1 MSLFNKLFKFLATL
15 IMAINAEA
23 STMDYCPIQPTWSN
37 VYSGSPQVSADI
49 TEIDGN
55 TFMLQGNVEIL
66 ATEHVIKANEAN
78 ILKDSM
84 DYSGFAKKGSFS
96 NDRIKLSFDDLTIQD
111 SGAEI
116 SATNGIMQINGNPL
130 SLTFKTMEK
139 VDDAIELQEV
149 VMSSCINNPAG
160 WQINGRKIEIFE
172 NGRGNIYGMQLNI
185 FDHTIMQLPWTPFAA
200 STERLSGFLEP
211 KIQFGSDGVDLSI
224 PYFIVLS
231 DSSDLTIAPRNLASR
246 GMGFESNY
254 RFKTLKHDIE
264 VDGLFLNKDKRLKKL
279 PSLVDK
285 RWSGGIKGNGS
296 IAVID
301 YEVNWAKAS
310 DFLVLQNIPSF
321 VSNIAMNR
329 APYLLQN
336 VGIVYKNND
345 LSFALR
351 TEDSQILDPLISRAI
366 AKKPEFEIN
375 YVNSWN
381 LIEFNLKALHSNFDV
396 TNQPIHNLEDPTES
410 RRIDRNYIKT
420 ELITFQHIHNWD
432 LEIAYSSTLRKY
444 NSSDVTTPENTS
456 INSFSLHASSFLQN
470 QKKNVTLKPFFAF
483 KNTGYDEYG
492 NILMLDD
499 QTRNLYAYDI
509 LSDPLFTGK
518 DISLD
523 EQSFIAGFEVFT
535 EERPLLFHGKF
546 AIKKDLEESK
556 LLSRHFIDLT
566 QPKEQLLTD
575 MSWSNGNTFLQL
587 ALNYDI
593 SESQVRNG
601 ELAFQQIIGENIFK
615 IAQHKQNL
623 SNGLSMSPVD
633 FRELSVISTL
643 GGGFQAFLYNS
654 KDIITNKNM
663 DSYVGIGYENCCVVW
678 RILARDKRLIDLD
691 LTSLDDSMIP
701 EDQWK
706 EMISFQNKSRIT
718 FEIEL
723 KGLMNPSKR
732 IQRLLQYFQE

>member
-1 MSLFNKLFKFLATL
+1 MRRFDKLFNFLAIL
-15 IMAINAEA
+15 MAFNAQA
-23 STMDYCPIQPTWSN
+23 SSKDYCPIQPTWSN
-37 VYSGSPQVSADI
+37 VYSISPQVSADI
-49 TEIDGN
+49 TEIEGN
-55 TFMLQGNVEIL
+55 TFMLQGNVEIFAL
-66 ATEHVIKANEAN
+66 GNVIKAKEAN
-78 ILKDSM
+78 ILKDSI
-84 DYSGFAKKGSFS
+84 DYSGFAKAGSFS
-96 NDRIKLSFDDLTIQD
+96 NDQIKISYDYLTIQD

-116 SATNGIMQINGNPL
+116 SATNGTMQINGNPL
-130 SLTFKTMEK
+130 GLSFETLQK
-139 VDDAIELQEV
+139 VDDAIELKEV

-160 WQINGRKIEIFE
+160 WQINGGKIEIFE
-172 NGRGNIYGMQLNI
+172 NGRGNIYDMQLII
-185 FDHTIMQLPWTPFAA
+185 FDHTLIQLPWTPFAA
-200 STERLSGFLEP
+200 SAERLSGFLEP
-211 KIQFGSDGVDLSI
+211 KIQFGSDGLDLSI

-231 DSSDLTIAPRNLASR
+231 DSSDLTIAPRNLADR

-264 VDGLFLNKDKRLKKL
+264 VDGLLLNKDKKLKRLA
-279 PSLVDK
+279 SLADK

-296 IAVID
+296 IANID

-336 VGIVYKNND
+336 ADLVYKNND
-345 LSFALR
+345 LSLALR
-351 TEDSQILDPLISRAI
+351 SEDSQILDPLISRAI

-375 YVNSWN
+375 YVHSWN
-381 LIEFNLKALHSNFDV
+381 LIELHLKALHSNFDV
-396 TNQPIHNLEDPTES
+396 SSQLIHNLEDPANS
-410 RRIDRNYIKT
+410 RSIDRNYLKT

-432 LEIAYSSTLRKY
+432 LELAYSSTLRKY
-444 NSSDVTTPENTS
+444 NSSDVATPEDTS
-456 INSFSLHASSFLQN
+456 INALYLHASTFLKH
-470 QKKNVTLKPFFAF
+470 QKKNITLRPFFAY

-499 QTRNLYAYDI
+499 QTRNMYAYDI
-509 LSDPLFTGK
+509 LSDPLFSGK
-518 DISLD
+518 DVSLD
-523 EQSFIAGFEVFT
+523 EQSFITGFEFYT
-535 EERPLLFHGKF
+535 EESPMLFQGKF
-546 AIKKDLEESK
+546 AIKKDFKESK
-556 LLSRHFIDLT
+556 VLSRHFIDQT

-587 ALNYDI
+587 ALNYDL

-601 ELAFQQIIGENIFK
+601 ELAFQQAIGEHIFK

-623 SNGLSMSPVD
+623 SNGVSMYPVD
-633 FRELSVISTL
+633 FRELSLISTL

-654 KDIITNKNM
+654 KDTITNKNM
-663 DSYVGIGYENCCVVW
+663 DSYIGLGYENCCVAW
-678 RILARDKRLIDLD
+678 RILARDKRLIDLNI
-691 LTSLDDSMIP
+691 TSLDDSMIT

-732 IQRLLQYFQE
+732 IQKLLQNFQE